1 MRLVVADKKKK
12 EFDPKTFL
20 AVIGKGRK
28 IVSIA
33 KKQAI
38 YTQGSACDA
47 VFYIQT
53 GKVRLTVVGKD
64 GTEATLGV
72 LNPGDFFGEGSLL
85 GRPLRLGAATA
96 MTNCKVMRIE
106 KQAMMLVLRQ
116 EPKVSELF
124 TAYLLAQNTRYE
136 AGLIQHFFSSG
147 EKRLARILLLL
158 AHVGKECSSERVLPE
173 ISPETLAEM
182 VGTTRS
188 QISVVMNRFR
198 KLGFIQDKGGLE
210 VHGSLL
216 ICGSPRPAPG
226 LNS

>member
-1 MRLVVADKKKK
+1 MRRVVADKK
-12 EFDPKTFL
+12 ENGFETMTFL
-20 AVIGKGRK
+20 TVAGKGRE

-38 YTQGSACDA
+38 YAQGSACDA

-53 GKVRLTVVGKD
+53 GKVRLTVLGKD

-85 GRPLRLGAATA
+85 GWPLRLGAATA
-96 MTNCKVMRIE
+96 MTNCKLMRIE

-116 EPKVSELF
+116 EPKLSELF
-124 TAYLLAQNTRYE
+124 TAFLLVRNSRYE
-136 AGLIQHFFSSG
+136 AGLIRQFFSSG

-182 VGTTRS
+182 VGTTRP
-188 QISVVMNRFR
+188 QISVVMKRFR
-198 KLGFIQDKGGLE
+198 KLGFIQDTGRLE
-210 VHGSLL
+210 VNSSLL
-216 ICGSPRPAPG
+216 GVVLHDQPQA
-226 LNS
+226 